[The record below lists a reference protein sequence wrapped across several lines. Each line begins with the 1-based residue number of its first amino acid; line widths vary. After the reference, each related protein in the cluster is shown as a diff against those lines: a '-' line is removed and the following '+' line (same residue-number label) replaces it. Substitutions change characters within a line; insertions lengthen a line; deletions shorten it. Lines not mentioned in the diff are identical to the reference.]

1 MQSLPEQQE
10 YWPAIIA
17 TDVLL
22 SGFSSES
29 TLGAALIPNSSSFL
43 QRDKTI
49 KCVPKTTSGDESIK
63 VGENEGEEKED
74 EDGDE
79 LEWEEVD
86 DTLPTRISSWW
97 MRFLYAIGLRPAPY
111 ANQQALRY
119 DHELE
124 DKDLVV
130 EKEFTWWTKF
140 YNSMYW
146 TAAEMSHENKHRL
159 VIFPEELEKQAQF
172 GYLQVGFYKQKFT
185 FHSRNLIPR
194 IGQYPFNWFMESSSK
209 NRLPQGRISMPP

>member
-49 KCVPKTTSGDESIK
+49 KCVPKKEPTSGDTSIR
-63 VGENEGEEKED
+63 VGEDEDEEKED
-74 EDGDE
+74 EDDDDDE

-86 DTLPTRISSWW
+86 ETPPTRISSWW
-97 MRFLYAIGLRPAPY
+97 MRFLYTVGLRPAPF
-111 ANQQALRY
+111 ANRQALMY

-124 DKDLVV
+124 DKDLLV
-130 EKEFTWWTKF
+130 ERDFTWWTKF

-146 TAAEMSHENKHRL
+146 TAAEMTHKNKHRL

-172 GYLQVGFYKQKFT
+172 GYLQVGFFVKKSLNFIVASLSIGLGS
-185 FHSRNLIPR
+185 SRS
-194 IGQYPFNWFMESSSK
+194 IGSRCQV
-209 NRLPQGRISMPP
+209 